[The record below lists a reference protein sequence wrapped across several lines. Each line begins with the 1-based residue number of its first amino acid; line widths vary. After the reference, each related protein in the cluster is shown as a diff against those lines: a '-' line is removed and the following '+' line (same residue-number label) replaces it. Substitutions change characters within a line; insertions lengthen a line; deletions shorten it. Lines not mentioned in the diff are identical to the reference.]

1 MFEIAPNRFIVA
13 SRIVSANIYQKDS
26 KIRVAIT
33 MDTVNAEER
42 TVYSGEMA
50 TMEQAKAFI
59 QNIGS
64 NL

>member
-13 SRIVSANIYQKDS
+13 SRIVGANIYEKDS

-42 TVYSGEMA
+42 TCFSAQMA
-50 TMEQAKAFI
+50 SQEEARAFI
-59 QNIGS
+59 LNMNAQ
-64 NL
+64 L